1 MNRESTMH
9 NIELIPA
16 IDIIG
21 GKCVRLTRGDY
32 QQVATYNDDPVD
44 QAKQFEAL
52 GFRRLHVVDLDGA
65 KSKHIVNVG
74 VLSAITHATKL
85 IVDFGG
91 GVKSD
96 DDLDRAF
103 QAGASMVTAGSIAV
117 THPEKVQKW
126 ISQFGADHIILG
138 ADAHDGRISING
150 WKEDASISLPD
161 FLKQWVAAG
170 ITNVLCTDISRD
182 GTLQGPSTALYRD
195 ILALYPH
202 LQLIASGGVGSI
214 EDIAALDNAKVP
226 AVVFGKAWYEGKI
239 TATDIQP
246 YINAQER

>member
-1 MNRESTMH
+1 MH

-16 IDIIG
+16 IDIID

-74 VLSAITHATKL
+74 VLSAITHATSL
-85 IVDFGG
+85 TVDFGG
-91 GVKSD
+91 GVKSN

-117 THPEKVQKW
+117 THPEEVGKW
-126 ISQFGADHIILG
+126 IGHFGADRIILG

-150 WKEDASISLPD
+150 WKEDSSVSLTD
-161 FLKQWVAAG
+161 FLHEWVDAG
-170 ITNVLCTDISRD
+170 ITKVLFTDISRD

-195 ILALYPH
+195 IMARYPH
-202 LQLIASGGVGSI
+202 LQLIASGGVGNI
-214 EDIAALDNAKVP
+214 ADIAALDQAKVP

-239 TATDIQP
+239 TAADIQP
-246 YINAQER
+246 YINSKER